1 MTATKRSPDCNDCDC
16 CIIYQSDFCEQ
27 LAASGSIL
35 TYLGDEWYD
44 DVTTGGESWQLST
57 TDAGCVG
64 LDCPDT
70 DKPFASGLYDDSL
83 TNRLALLKQRIPT
96 AYHASVDF
104 ELFYDS
110 SLPTSD
116 YNIGLEVFWDFGGT
130 SRYGSVRVSFDYETS
145 TGLGGGYSLKIEVL
159 SSHIGVET
167 VIGEFWASLPS
178 TVENYRGTLKLGL
191 VEAPTG
197 CDDPVLCLTLT
208 GDSASAS
215 RQFPVSLRYPDLD
228 TTQFAIATAY
238 SAYAGSTTFDCDGVI
253 TSIPQ
258 HVRVYEVFIER
269 DESQR
274 AECETCSW
282 GCCKC
287 GIPLEFDVTFS
298 GFYASDCDFCND
310 LNGTYSLE
318 FRSTQGGCWWEYT
331 FDYYSR
337 PSCIIDDYDDTG
349 IEMEIQILGFHIRL
363 LENIYYVEILVS
375 IACGSS
381 SGEYVLIPF
390 VWTFTE
396 GTETLPKCELTS
408 SNSWSYIINSSSR
421 TQPAPAMSV
430 CSPPAGYPQTVY
442 YFNIGDF
449 CSSVGT
455 VTVENG

>member
-27 LAASGSIL
+27 LAASGSSI

-44 DVTTGGESWQLST
+44 DVTTGGESWQIST
-57 TDAGCVG
+57 TDGGCVE

-145 TGLGGGYSLKIEVL
+145 TGSGGGYSLKIEVI
-159 SSHIGVET
+159 SSHTGVET

-178 TVENYRGTLKLGL
+178 GVENYRGTLKLGL

-287 GIPLEFDVTFS
+287 GIPLELDVTFS
-298 GFYASDCDFCND
+298 GWADSDCDVCDDD
-310 LNGTYSLE
+310 LNGTYSLGYIGRVSIDDE
-318 FRSTQGGCWWEYT
+318 LCCRWRYHWDLYT
-331 FDYYSR
+331 A
-337 PSCIIDDYDDTG
+337 PSCTVPSIISGSPFEDTMTLSSIILTLCPDGLWQVDLHMKTYFSGGAWGFNCTYSWKYDEG
-349 IEMEIQILGFHIRL
+349 ISTLPDCELD
-363 LENIYYVEILVS
+363 
-375 IACGSS
+375 
-381 SGEYVLIPF
+381 
-390 VWTFTE
+390 
-396 GTETLPKCELTS
+396 GTETFTYDSGLGCL
-408 SNSWSYIINSSSR
+408 
-421 TQPAPAMSV
+421 AG
-430 CSPPAGYPQTVY
+430 SPGEIDIYAQFSHWCNTT
-442 YFNIGDF
+442 
-449 CSSVGT
+449 GT
-455 VTVENG
+455 VTVANG